1 MLTCIGDSLSNIP
14 SSDNVEDGKDEGD
27 DEQATELGKP
37 SEDDEH
43 GWAMATISKTSKQWM
58 GSIPQRQMRLDEL
71 MQPGC
76 GDMVNYFCERDMK
89 YGMAELKDPVV
100 VTNQANEA

>member
-43 GWAMATISKTSKQWM
+43 GWAMATISKTSKQ
-58 GSIPQRQMRLDEL
+58 
-71 MQPGC
+71 
-76 GDMVNYFCERDMK
+76 
-89 YGMAELKDPVV
+89 
-100 VTNQANEA
+100 